1 MNSRQYA
8 EAMRLWAEGAKMK
21 EIAAEVGCTISSLA
35 HYTYRNRE
43 DFPRRRSYKTLTDD
57 EVRIAAG
64 MVARGMSA
72 AKVARLVGVDQCTLR
87 RRIAG
92 LQDD

>member
-21 EIAAEVGCTISSLA
+21 EIAAEVGCTMRALA

-43 DFPRRRSYKTLTDD
+43 DFLGGGSTRR
-57 EVRIAAG
+57 
-64 MVARGMSA
+64 
-72 AKVARLVGVDQCTLR
+72 
-87 RRIAG
+87 
-92 LQDD
+92 

>member
-1 MNSRQYA
+1 MNSRQYV
-8 EAMRLWAEGAKMK
+8 EAKRLWAEGAKMK
-21 EIAAEVGCTISSLA
+21 EIAAEVGCTISALA

-87 RRIAG
+87 RRIAR
-92 LQDD
+92 LKDD

>member
-72 AKVARLVGVDQCTLR
+72 AKVARLVGVDKCTLR

>member
-21 EIAAEVGCTISSLA
+21 EIAAEVGCTMRALA

-43 DFPRRRSYKTLTDD
+43 DFPRRRKYKTLTDD
-57 EVRIAAG
+57 EVRIASD

-72 AKVARLVGVDQCTLR
+72 AKVARLVGVNQCTLR
-87 RRIAG
+87 RRMER
-92 LQDD
+92 LKDD